1 MIQRIQSF
9 YLVLAAVCIVLLF
22 MFPIAI
28 YSGADM
34 TSELNLIPKES
45 VTSPD
50 GLTTT
55 FLGQEGF
62 IHTWPLM
69 VIAILTGAITL
80 VSIFLYKNR
89 VHQMRWVA
97 LAFLL
102 CVLYIFL
109 VFFWATEAYT
119 KHIAYLFSVAPEVS
133 YSVGTWTPIVAAVL
147 LFLAQRAIRKDEMKV
162 RAADRLR

>member
-1 MIQRIQSF
+1 MIQRKQTLF
-9 YLVLAAVCIVLLF
+9 LLLAAVATGVAALLNTGTTLMLLLLIVSALLC
-22 MFPIAI
+22 IAI
-28 YSGADM
+28 
-34 TSELNLIPKES
+34 
-45 VTSPD
+45 
-50 GLTTT
+50 
-55 FLGQEGF
+55 
-62 IHTWPLM
+62 
-69 VIAILTGAITL
+69 
-80 VSIFLYKNR
+80 IFLYKNR
-89 VHQMRWVA
+89 VRQMRWVA

-119 KHIAYLFSVAPEVS
+119 KHIAYLFSAAPEVS